1 MRIIGIT
8 DIHGQSDY
16 IHALSEVL
24 EKADLIFLSG
34 DITHFG
40 EKEDALSVLQ
50 DIWNYSDNV
59 YAVPGNCD
67 YPSVGDFLTEEG
79 INLQG
84 RVIRIGDYQFTGV
97 GGSLPCPG
105 VTPNEYSEG
114 EYKAFLGAMAM
125 HISTNLPL
133 IFVSHQPPFGT
144 VCDLMRTGMHVG
156 SKTIRDFLLGEQPVF
171 CFTGHIH
178 EGAGFD
184 HIGNTVIANPGPLSN
199 SRYVEAEI
207 DGDRV
212 SVRMVKGDRV
222 ISSV

>member
-1 MRIIGIT
+1 MRIVGIS

-16 IHALSEVL
+16 IHEISEVL
-24 EKADLIFLSG
+24 ERSDLILLSG

-40 EKEDALSVLQ
+40 EKDDVLSVLQ

-84 RVIRIGDYQFTGV
+84 RVIHIGDYQLTGV

-114 EYKAFLGAMAM
+114 EYRAFLSAIAM
-125 HISTNLPL
+125 HVSPDLPL
-133 IFVSHQPPFGT
+133 IFVSHQPPFET
-144 VCDLMRTGMHVG
+144 VCDLARNSMHVG
-156 SKTIRDFLLGEQPVF
+156 SKAVRDFLLGVQPYI

-178 EGAGFD
+178 EGVGID
-184 HIGNTVIANPGPLSN
+184 HIGNTLIVNPGPLSN

-207 DGDRV
+207 NGSGV
-212 SVRMVKGDRV
+212 SVKIVKGDRV

>member
-16 IHALSEVL
+16 IHEISEVL
-24 EKADLIFLSG
+24 QKADLILLSG

-67 YPSVGDFLTEEG
+67 YPSVGDFLNEEG

-84 RVIRIGDYQFTGV
+84 RVIRIGDYQLTGV

-114 EYKAFLGAMAM
+114 EYKAFLGAIAM
-125 HISTNLPL
+125 HISSKLPL
-133 IFVSHQPPFGT
+133 IFVSHQPPFAT
-144 VCDLMRTGMHVG
+144 VCDLARNGMHVG
-156 SKTIRDFLLGEQPVF
+156 SKAICDFLLAEQPVF
-171 CFTGHIH
+171 CLTGHIH
-178 EGAGFD
+178 EGAGID
-184 HIGNTVIANPGPLSN
+184 HSGNTVIANPGPLS
-199 SRYVEAEI
+199 SRRYVEVEI
-207 DGDRV
+207 EGNRV